1 MSIADL
7 QSLQMGR
14 AGTLEELC
22 ARVAE
27 LELEGRSV
35 VLLAGGTDFMVE
47 QEMRKP
53 FGEDPNARPFVL
65 DVSRMPELR
74 GIEIVRTPLGELLRI
89 GAATTYLE
97 MRRSEIVQKRAP
109 LVDRMARDVGAVQ
122 IQARGTFGGNLAT
135 ASPAADGVAALAAYD
150 AIIVVRSTRGERR
163 IPFPELQTG
172 YKSSTRERDEVI
184 VAVELPLPA
193 VASSTSGTPW
203 VWTKVGTRRAQSIS
217 KVAFAGLAVV
227 DGDQVV
233 RLGLGMASVAPVT
246 SLLRRT
252 RELVLSTPLSEI
264 GDADLEKAVLS
275 DVSPIDDIRSTGAY
289 RGHVAAAVVRNF
301 VRALAS

>member
-7 QSLQMGR
+7 VSLEMGR
-14 AGTLEELC
+14 AATLDELC
-22 ARVAE
+22 RRVGE
-27 LELEGRSV
+27 LSLEGRPV

-53 FGEDPNARPFVL
+53 FGADPNALPYIL

-74 GIEIVRTPLGELLRI
+74 GIEIVPSPLGDLLRI

-150 AIIVVRSTRGERR
+150 ALVVVRSVRGERR
-163 IPFPELQTG
+163 IPFPDLQIG
-172 YKSSTRERDEVI
+172 YKRSTREADEVI
-184 VAVELPLPA
+184 VAVELPLPPEG
-193 VASSTSGTPW
+193 SPW
-203 VWTKVGTRRAQSIS
+203 AWTKVGTRRAQSIS

-227 DGDQVV
+227 DGGQVV

-252 RELVLSTPLSEI
+252 RELLLSTPLASITDE
-264 GDADLEKAVLS
+264 DLEKAVLS
-275 DVSPIDDIRSTGAY
+275 DISPIDDIRSTEAY
-289 RGHVAAAVVRNF
+289 RLHVASAVVRSF
-301 VRALAS
+301 VRVLAR